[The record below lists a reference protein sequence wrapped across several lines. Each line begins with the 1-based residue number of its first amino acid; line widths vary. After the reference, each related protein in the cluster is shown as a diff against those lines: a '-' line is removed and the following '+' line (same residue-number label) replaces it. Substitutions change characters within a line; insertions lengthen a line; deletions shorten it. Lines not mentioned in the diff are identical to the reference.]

1 MEETKVFRFAA
12 ALPLFKTR
20 FQEAKGS
27 HHVGLHKDF
36 RAKNGAVH
44 VCAMDESMSCCR
56 VWGKILKIGKI
67 ASVGQSIQVDN
78 APVGSF
84 GKNMADEICAYKT
97 GTTGHQKVSCTH
109 T

>member
-1 MEETKVFRFAA
+1 
-12 ALPLFKTR
+12 
-20 FQEAKGS
+20 
-27 HHVGLHKDF
+27 
-36 RAKNGAVH
+36 
-44 VCAMDESMSCCR
+44 MDESMSCCR

-84 GKNMADEICAYKT
+84 AKNMADEICAYKT

-109 T
+109 IRARFE